1 MLTQEQINIIDG
13 ISTGMA
19 ILEGL
24 DEAIMGYDAAS
35 KKIIYDYSTVIE
47 ILVEGG
53 MSEYDAIEYVEYNI
67 VPMKLTNDEGVDITP
82 ILFNEFPTID
92 EFDDIDS
99 EEEIE
104 EEIEEDEEN
113 ISKEI

>member
-35 KKIIYDYSTVIE
+35 KRIVYDYSTIVE

-53 MSEYDAIEYVEYNI
+53 MLEYDAIEYVEYNI
-67 VPMKLTNDEGVDITP
+67 VNMKLTDDDGVDITP
-82 ILFNEFPTID
+82 IIFNEFPSID
-92 EFDDIDS
+92 ELENMDLD
-99 EEEIE
+99 

-113 ISKEI
+113 ISKEN

>member
-24 DEAIMGYDAAS
+24 DEAIMGYDASS
-35 KKIIYDYSTVIE
+35 KRIVYDYSTIVE

-53 MSEYDAIEYVEYNI
+53 MLEYDAIEYVEYNI
-67 VPMKLTNDEGVDITP
+67 VNMKLTDDNGEDITP
-82 ILFNEFPTID
+82 IIFNEFPSID
-92 EFDDIDS
+92 ELEDMDLDD
-99 EEEIE
+99 
-104 EEIEEDEEN
+104 EIEEDEEN
-113 ISKEI
+113 ISKEN

>member
-35 KKIIYDYSTVIE
+35 KKIIYD
-47 ILVEGG
+47 
-53 MSEYDAIEYVEYNI
+53 
-67 VPMKLTNDEGVDITP
+67 
-82 ILFNEFPTID
+82 
-92 EFDDIDS
+92 
-99 EEEIE
+99 
-104 EEIEEDEEN
+104 
-113 ISKEI
+113 

>member
-24 DEAIMGYDAAS
+24 DEAIMGYDAS
-35 KKIIYDYSTVIE
+35 SRRIIYDYSTIVE

-53 MSEYDAIEYVEYNI
+53 MLEYDAIEYVEYNI
-67 VPMKLTNDEGVDITP
+67 VNMKLTDDNGVDIAP
-82 ILFNEFPTID
+82 ILFNEYPSID
-92 EFDDIDS
+92 ELEES
-99 EEEIE
+99 EDEDLEEDIE
-104 EEIEEDEEN
+104 EEDEN
-113 ISKEI
+113 FSKEN

>member
-53 MSEYDAIEYVEYNI
+53 MTEYDAIEYVEYNI
-67 VPMKLTNDEGVDITP
+67 VTMKLTHDEGVDITP
-82 ILFNEFPTID
+82 LLFNEYPSID
-92 EFDDIDS
+92 EFEDMDL
-99 EEEIE
+99 E
-104 EEIEEDEEN
+104 EEDEDEDEN

>member
-24 DEAIMGYDAAS
+24 DEAIMGYDASS
-35 KKIIYDYSTVIE
+35 KRIIYDYNTIVE

-67 VPMKLTNDEGVDITP
+67 VTMKLTNDEGVDITP
-82 ILFNEFPTID
+82 ILFNEFPSID
-92 EFDDIDS
+92 EFENMDLG
-99 EEEIE
+99 
-104 EEIEEDEEN
+104 EEDEDEDEN
-113 ISKEI
+113 ISKEN

>member
-24 DEAIMGYDAAS
+24 DEAIMGYDASS
-35 KKIIYDYSTVIE
+35 KRIIYDYTTIVE

-53 MSEYDAIEYVEYNI
+53 MTEYDAIEYVEYNI
-67 VPMKLTNDEGVDITP
+67 VTMKLTNDEGVDITP
-82 ILFNEFPTID
+82 ILFNEFPSID
-92 EFDDIDS
+92 EFEDMD
-99 EEEIE
+99 EEE
-104 EEIEEDEEN
+104 EDDDEDEN
-113 ISKEI
+113 ISKEN

>member
-24 DEAIMGYDAAS
+24 DEAIMGYDASS
-35 KKIIYDYSTVIE
+35 KRIIYDYSTIVE

-53 MSEYDAIEYVEYNI
+53 MLEYDAIEYVEYNI
-67 VPMKLTNDEGVDITP
+67 VNMKLTDDDGVDITP
-82 ILFNEFPTID
+82 IIFNEFPSID
-92 EFDDIDS
+92 ELEDMDLD
-99 EEEIE
+99 

-113 ISKEI
+113 ISKEN

>member
-24 DEAIMGYDAAS
+24 DEAIMGYDVAS
-35 KKIIYDYSTVIE
+35 KKIIYDYSTVVE

-53 MSEYDAIEYVEYNI
+53 MTEYDAIEYVEYNI
-67 VPMKLTNDEGVDITP
+67 VTMKLTNDEGVDITP
-82 ILFNEFPTID
+82 LLFNEYPSID
-92 EFDDIDS
+92 EFEDMDL
-99 EEEIE
+99 E
-104 EEIEEDEEN
+104 EEDEDEDEN